1 MAARHVKYE
10 FLARTLHNR
19 FDWQSR
25 VGAVSQLSSSL
36 CLNGLPCVIN
46 FGVQLDPDVTFHK
59 ELKSMKDVG
68 WRDLVAAPTT
78 QASSLRP
85 SLGAAP
91 ECSP

>member
-46 FGVQLDPDVTFHK
+46 FGVQLNPEV
-59 ELKSMKDVG
+59 
-68 WRDLVAAPTT
+68 DLSQGIEVNERRGLARLSRCSHNAGIIATT
-78 QASSLRP
+78 
-85 SLGAAP
+85 
-91 ECSP
+91 